1 MIFKICLKSQTQ
13 IKDYMRVFYVRG
25 VAIHKLIMM
34 VCAYTIQLIVW
45 WRKMKNHK
53 NKFLVVKK
61 IIGNF
66 LEPSKYKT
74 YETKPKTKEIK

>member
-1 MIFKICLKSQTQ
+1 M
-13 IKDYMRVFYVRG
+13 
-25 VAIHKLIMM
+25 
-34 VCAYTIQLIVW
+34 
-45 WRKMKNHK
+45 K

-74 YETKPKTKEIK
+74 YDNETKPKGNQNEKHTL